1 VEQPQ
6 TQQQIRVKFP
16 LRYKLLL
23 IVVLLLMIAIG
34 FLAFSTIYIFQDD
47 KRAYLYQA
55 QSTVARLGASEFTN
69 VAARSLDGIRT
80 VFGAVVDPTKDLTP
94 QQRGQFQATLD
105 NQSELLAVSLRVADR
120 QTGALKTV
128 ISGVNS
134 SKKGEVPKPDE
145 WDLKPDLV
153 KSLFLDLDKS
163 GFAFFNYSSID
174 STPRLGLAVIDPNLK
189 SKAGTPIA
197 FGLVSLEGFGK
208 EFSSAVTISTPSGWI
223 LYDTDPS
230 AMFTQ
235 RSVAGEPLFE
245 SALSGPA
252 SQTTEYS
259 IGSEYFIGAF
269 ERLPL
274 GNVIV
279 LARVP
284 LAEAMKATQALIV
297 KFVLLAAMSIGAAII
312 FAILFAR
319 SLTAPLMRLYQ
330 ATREVAAGN
339 FDINLKES
347 SKDEIGVLTGSF
359 TAMSHKITGLI
370 KESMEK
376 VKLEG
381 ELAVA
386 ATVQQTLIPPSRYN
400 ERGVLISSLYS
411 SASQC
416 GGDFWNY
423 FWVGNRLAIFIADA
437 TGHGIPSALITASA
451 RSCFSVMHKLFE
463 QNSNLALSPGLMLSF
478 ANRAVYEGATGKI
491 MMTFFL
497 GVLDFDRGILTYS
510 SAGHN
515 PPWLYQRVEGKYQLK
530 SLIAPGMRLGEAMD
544 VPPYEEAQCPFGPDD
559 MLIMYTDGIIEGKNA
574 EGEMYGKKKTRKMIE
589 ANLGGGPDQV
599 VSALMADFM
608 NHNGTKP
615 LDDDVTLAVTKILPQ
630 AFGNA

>member
-1 VEQPQ
+1 VEQHQ
-6 TQQQIRVKFP
+6 TQQKIFVKFP

-23 IVVLLLMIAIG
+23 IVVLLLLISIG
-34 FLAFSTIYIFQDD
+34 FLAFSTIYIFQED

-69 VAARSLDGIRT
+69 IAARSLDGVRT
-80 VFGAVVDPTKDLTP
+80 VFGSISDPTKDLTP
-94 QQRGQFQATLD
+94 QQRGQFQSNLD

-120 QTGALKTV
+120 ETGQLRSI

-134 SKKGEVPKPDE
+134 NKKGEVPQPE
-145 WDLKPDLV
+145 QWELKPELV
-153 KSLFLDLDKS
+153 KSLFLDLDKA
-163 GFAFFNYSSID
+163 GFAFFNYSSVD
-174 STPRLGLAVIDPNLK
+174 SVPRLGIAVIDLSLK
-189 SKAGTPIA
+189 SKLGTPIA
-197 FGLVSLEGFGK
+197 FGLVSLEDFGR
-208 EFSSAVTISTPSGWI
+208 EFSSAVTIATPGGWI
-223 LYDTDPS
+223 LYDTDPA
-230 AMFTQ
+230 AMFSQ
-235 RSVAGEPLFE
+235 RSVLGEPLFA
-245 SALSGPA
+245 SALSGPQ

-259 IGSEYFIGAF
+259 IGDDSFIGAF

-274 GNVIV
+274 GNVVV
-279 LARVP
+279 LARIP

-297 KFVLLAAMSIGAAII
+297 KFALLAFMSIGAAIV

-330 ATREVAAGN
+330 ATREVAAGK
-339 FDINLKES
+339 FDIDLQES
-347 SKDEIGVLTGSF
+347 SKDEIGALSGSF
-359 TAMSHKITGLI
+359 TTMSQKINDLI

-386 ATVQQTLIPPSRYN
+386 ATVQQTLIPPARYH
-400 ERGVLISSLYS
+400 ERRVMISSRYS

-463 QNSNLALSPGLMLSF
+463 QNPNLTLSPGLMLSF

-497 GVLDFDRGILTYS
+497 GVFDFDRGVITYA

-515 PPWLYQRVEGKYQLK
+515 PPWLYQRAEGKYQLK
-530 SLIAPGMRLGEAMD
+530 SLIAPGTRLGEALD
-544 VPPYEEAQCPFGPDD
+544 VPPYEEAQCKFGPDD
-559 MLIMYTDGIIEGKNA
+559 MLVLYTDGIIEGKNT
-574 EGEMYGKKKTRKMIE
+574 EGEMYGKKKTRKLIE
-589 ANLGGGPDQV
+589 ANLTGGPEQV
-599 VSALMADFM
+599 VSALMSDFM
-608 NHNGTKP
+608 QHNGSKP
-615 LDDDVTLAVTKILPQ
+615 LDDDVTLAVAKILPQ